1 MPARDIITGL
11 SQAAGPSGAEGSAAR
26 LAMELLSDY
35 TAVRQDPLGNII
47 AELGNRKA
55 DEHIL
60 LDAHIDEIGLIVTI
74 VDDKG
79 FLHVSNTGGADR
91 RTLSGAEVYVLG
103 KKKLAGIVC
112 STPPH
117 LSGGTSGKKAPEWDR
132 IYIDIGYPADKAKEL
147 VPPGSRVVMR
157 AKAQKLL
164 GEKMTGK
171 ALDNRAGATALIR
184 MVELL
189 DPDAGRLPC
198 RVTVLL
204 SVQEEVGGHGAQ
216 TASFGE
222 NPTQA
227 VSVDVSFARQPGV
240 KREKSGMLG
249 KGPMIGIS
257 PVLDR
262 DITNT
267 LRKIAKENDI
277 EYQTEV
283 MGGGTGT
290 NADNIACSGGG
301 IRTGL
306 VSIPLRNM
314 HTAVEIVDMDDIE
327 ATAQLLAEFVRK
339 GGAPRA

>member
-1 MPARDIITGL
+1 MSAKDIITGL

-35 TAVRQDPLGNII
+35 TAVRQDALGNII
-47 AELGNRKA
+47 AELGDRRA
-55 DEHIL
+55 EEHIL
-60 LDAHIDEIGLIVTI
+60 LDAHIDEIGLIVTM
-74 VDDKG
+74 VDNKG
-79 FLHVSNTGGADR
+79 FLRVSNTGGVDR

-103 KKKLAGIVC
+103 KKRLAGIVC
-112 STPPH
+112 CTPPH
-117 LSGGTSGKKAPEWDR
+117 LSGGSSGKKAPELDK

-164 GEKMTGK
+164 GERMTGK

-189 DPDAGRLPC
+189 DPDSGRLPC

-204 SVQEEVGGHGAQ
+204 SVQEEVGGHGAR
-216 TASFGE
+216 TASFAE
-222 NPTQA
+222 SPTQS

-240 KREKSGMLG
+240 KREKSGVLG
-249 KGPMIGIS
+249 KGPMIGVS

-267 LRKIAKENDI
+267 LRTVATENDI

-290 NADNIACSGGG
+290 NADNIANSRDG

-327 ATAQLLAEFVRK
+327 ATAQLLAKFVKK
-339 GGAPRA
+339 GGSPRA